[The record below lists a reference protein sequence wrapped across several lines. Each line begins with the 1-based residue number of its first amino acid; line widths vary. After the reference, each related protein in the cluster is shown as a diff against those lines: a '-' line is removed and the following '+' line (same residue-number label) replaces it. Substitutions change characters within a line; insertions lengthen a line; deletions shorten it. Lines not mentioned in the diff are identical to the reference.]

1 MPEFTLTADVRSE
14 NELGSG
20 PVGRMRRGGVVP
32 GVVYGLG
39 RDSVAVKCDEH
50 EFESTLRSMQ
60 GMGVIQLTVG
70 NLVEPVLVK
79 SIARH
84 PVTRRALNIDFIRVD
99 LTKPIG
105 ATVRVFL
112 SATPRDIAADEMFEH
127 MLHSMPV
134 EGLPDAIPP
143 MVHVDASQVAQRHPL
158 YVRDIPLPEG
168 VTAVLPGDTQVAAI
182 RHAGGAA
189 AAEEEE
195 AAAAATAAA
204 TEGAE
209 A

>member
-14 NELGSG
+14 KELGSG

-39 RDSVAVKCDEH
+39 RDSVAVKCDERD
-50 EFESTLRSMQ
+50 FEATLRSMQ

-79 SIARH
+79 SVARH

-99 LTKPIG
+99 LTKSIG

-127 MLHSMPV
+127 MVHAMPV

-143 MVHVDASQVAQRHPL
+143 MVHVDASKVAMRHPL

-182 RHAGGAA
+182 RRAGGS
-189 AAEEEE
+189 AAEEE
-195 AAAAATAAA
+195 AAEETAAV
-204 TEGAE
+204 EGAQ